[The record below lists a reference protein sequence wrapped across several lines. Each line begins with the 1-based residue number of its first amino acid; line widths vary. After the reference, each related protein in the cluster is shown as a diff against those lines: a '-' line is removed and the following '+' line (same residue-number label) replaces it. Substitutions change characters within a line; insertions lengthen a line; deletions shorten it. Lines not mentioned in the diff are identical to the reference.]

1 MSHIVVIIF
10 DNMEEASRLR
20 AALGV
25 LEKRNELVI
34 EDAAVLVKDQ
44 QGKMRAKHEKSNAAV
59 TGAVAGGVLGSLV
72 LVLFPG
78 IGFAAGAAAG
88 GLLASK
94 LAGDI
99 DRKFVKEV
107 GAAIKPG
114 NSALF
119 LIVAEADRV
128 AVQEALK
135 PYKGTV
141 YTTSLPEESS
151 DALRRSLEKR
161 E

>member
-1 MSHIVVIIF
+1 M
-10 DNMEEASRLR
+10 
-20 AALGV
+20 
-25 LEKRNELVI
+25 
-34 EDAAVLVKDQ
+34 
-44 QGKMRAKHEKSNAAV
+44 
-59 TGAVAGGVLGSLV
+59 TGAVVGGVLGALV

-78 IGFAAGAAAG
+78 IGFAAGAAGG

-119 LIVAEADRV
+119 LIVGEADRV
-128 AVQEALK
+128 AVQEVLK

-141 YTTSLPEESS
+141 YTTSLPEES
-151 DALRRSLEKR
+151 AEQLRRSLSER